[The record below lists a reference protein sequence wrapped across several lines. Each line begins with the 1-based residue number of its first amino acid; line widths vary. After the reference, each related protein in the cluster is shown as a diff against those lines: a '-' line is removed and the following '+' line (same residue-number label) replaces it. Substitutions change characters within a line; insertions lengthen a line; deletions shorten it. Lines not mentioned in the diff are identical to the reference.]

1 MEKKEK
7 ATQPYG
13 SHWCGKVV
21 AMLSLI
27 LALSFAPQAALPVV
41 AQGGGTNQIVLKV
54 QNERMSRVLKKL
66 EKVSGYKISYVYD
79 DLEPYWV
86 SVDIR
91 TNDIHKAI
99 KAVLGNHPVGYRVQG
114 KKIIVSLKEVP
125 GAGSN
130 VAGSKKRY
138 VVKGRVTDENGD
150 GMISATV
157 MIHGTTQGTTT
168 DMDGR
173 YSIEVRPTDVL
184 DVSYLGFNTE
194 QVPVK
199 GKETLNVQ
207 LTPSHETLDE
217 TTVVAYGNQRSKSV
231 IGAVSS
237 VRAMDLKS
245 SNSDLTSSMIGKVPG
260 MLGYQMGGLPA
271 ALTEEDMNTKFYIR
285 GITSFQTGANT
296 EPLILLDG
304 VESSKLDLARMQP
317 EDIESFT
324 VMKDASATAM
334 YGARGANGVI
344 LVTTKKGT
352 EGSVF
357 TTTRYECILSEPTSN
372 IDVVDGIDY
381 MRYYNQAL
389 IARSPGS
396 TPKYSV
402 ERINRTA
409 SGKYPNWLY
418 PNNDWYNMLF
428 KKQTVNHHAGLS
440 IRGGSKIVQY
450 YASINFNHD
459 TGMLKADRLNDF
471 DPNISNNQFQYR
483 TNLNI
488 DLNSGIKLVINST
501 ATLDRMRGPYGTAS
515 GFTTRKAYE
524 YAFYASPVDFA
535 PIYPDDGNYSFP
547 HIRFGT
553 TSAGFETDRNPYA
566 LVQQGYSINTR
577 FSSTNRAE
585 YIQNLSRWIKGLEIR
600 LSASLV
606 QSSTGSQGFTTTPY
620 YYYLIDYNQETGKF
634 KLGADG
640 KNSYSTRTLNAGD
653 NVTSTDQRVT
663 YQGSIYHTAA
673 WGNHQTSFVGVA
685 QMYERTFSPIDD
697 VLEGQPQRNLT
708 FSGRFSYG
716 YKDRY
721 FVEASAAYNG
731 SERFAKNNRFGF
743 FPSLGGAWVVSDEKF
758 MKPLLPY
765 VSFLKMRL
773 SWGKVGND
781 GVISTPRFVYLEKV
795 GQLQDDAIAAMRP
808 DPGSALEYFKHVFA
822 YANPNIQWEVAED
835 WNLGIE
841 TKLFRGL
848 FEAQLDIY
856 RQIRHNIISQRF
868 TIPAD
873 VGIYSPPLANIG
885 KTLSQGFD
893 LSAKFQHAFT
903 KDLWMILTGT
913 LTYNKVTFK
922 EIEEAPDKPA
932 WQRKKGREISQQM
945 GYIAEGL
952 FKDQADIDNSPRQDG
967 DVMPGDIKYR
977 DINGDNVIDVQDAVF
992 IGYPTEPRLVYGTS
1006 LFVNYKNLEF
1016 NCSFQ
1021 GSGKRTFFIDPVS
1034 ITPFYK
1040 NHSMLRAIADS
1051 HWTDENQDIHAFWP
1065 RLSTNAITD
1074 SNPYEARADKETR
1087 YSTYFMRECSFLR
1100 CTAISLAYSLPKKWL
1115 KPLGLGLVKV
1125 TFAANNPFLFSNFKL
1140 WDVELGTNG
1149 FNYPIQKTYSV
1160 GLNVNF

>member
-27 LALSFAPQAALPVV
+27 LALTFAPQGALPVV

-114 KKIIVSLKEVP
+114 KKVIVSLKEVP

-157 MIHGTTQGTTT
+157 MIHGTTQGTNT

-207 LTPSHETLDE
+207 LSPSHETLDE

-471 DPNISNNQFQYR
+471 DPNISNSQFQYR

-501 ATLDRMRGPYGTAS
+501 ATLDRMHGPYGFDSRTA
-515 GFTTRKAYE
+515 YQ

-535 PIYPDDGNYSFP
+535 PVYPDDGNFSFP

-553 TSAGFETDRNPYA
+553 TSRGYDTDVNPYA
-566 LVQQGYSINTR
+566 LMQQGYAINTR

-585 YIQNLSRWIKGLEIR
+585 YIHNLSRLVKGLELR

-606 QSSTGSQGFTTTPY
+606 QASYGSQSFYTSPY
-620 YYYLIDYNQETGKF
+620 FYYLKDYNQETGKF
-634 KLGADG
+634 TLGADSH
-640 KNSYSTRTLNAGD
+640 NQFASRTLSSSSG
-653 NVTSTDQRVT
+653 TTQTDTRVT
-663 YQGSIYHTAA
+663 YQGALYHTAA

-685 QMYERTFSPIDD
+685 QMYERTFSPIND

-721 FVEASAAYNG
+721 FVEGSAAYNG

-743 FPSLGGAWVVSDEKF
+743 FPSIGGAWVATDEKF

-765 VSFLKMRL
+765 ISFLKFRL

-781 GVISTPRFVYLEKV
+781 GVIDTPRFVYLEKIGSTSGV
-795 GQLQDDAIAAMRP
+795 VAMRP
-808 DPGSALEYFKHVFA
+808 NPGSDREDFMHVLT

-841 TKLFRGL
+841 TKLFKGL
-848 FEAQLDIY
+848 LETQLDIY
-856 RQIRHNIISQRF
+856 REIRHNIISQRF
-868 TIPAD
+868 TIPAN
-873 VGIYSPPLANIG
+873 VGIYSAPLANIG

-903 KDLWMILTGT
+903 KDLWMILSGT

-922 EIEEAPDKPA
+922 QIEEASEKPA
-932 WQRKKGREISQQM
+932 WQHKVGKEISQQM

-952 FKDQADIDNSPRQDG
+952 FKDQSDIDNSPRQDG
-967 DVMPGDIKYR
+967 DVMPGDIKYK
-977 DINGDNVIDVQDAVF
+977 DINGDNVIDVNDAVF
-992 IGYPTEPRLVYGTS
+992 IGFPTDPRMVYGFN
-1006 LFVNYKNLEF
+1006 LFVNYKDLEF
-1016 NCSFQ
+1016 NCAFQ
-1021 GSGKRTFFIDPVS
+1021 GSGKRTFFIDPTAIS
-1034 ITPFYK
+1034 PFNN
-1040 NHSMLRAIADS
+1040 NHAMLKEIAVS
-1051 HWTDENQDIHAFWP
+1051 HWTEENQDTHAFWP
-1065 RLSTNAITD
+1065 RLSTTSITD
-1074 SNPYEARADKETR
+1074 ANPYEARADQEMR
-1087 YSTYFMRECSFLR
+1087 YTTYFMRECSFLR
-1100 CTAISLAYSLPKKWL
+1100 CTAMSLAYSLPKKWL
-1115 KPLGLGLVKV
+1115 KPLGLGLVKLTV
-1125 TFAANNPFLFSNFKL
+1125 STNNLFCLSDFKL
-1140 WDVELGTNG
+1140 WDVELGSNG
-1149 FNYPIQKTYSV
+1149 FNYPIQRTYSV
-1160 GLNVNF
+1160 GINVNF